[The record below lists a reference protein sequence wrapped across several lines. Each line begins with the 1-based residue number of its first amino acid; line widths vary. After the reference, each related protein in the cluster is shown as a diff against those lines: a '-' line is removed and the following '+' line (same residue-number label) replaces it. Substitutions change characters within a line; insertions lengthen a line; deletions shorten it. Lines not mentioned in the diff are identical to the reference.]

1 MGTLMRAFSVTLVT
15 TRFPGSPHGSG
26 RRRGR
31 QNTPEATTSAPSPGP
46 RLRSAAP
53 LLGQN
58 GAMQGH
64 GAAEAGE
71 GAARDDSGAAG
82 REASVVSVVES
93 WRVDSGRVI
102 AHAAHRE
109 RFERSVG
116 ELFGDAATAHP
127 LLWSGSPAGTNTV
140 DADWRRIWADVFESV
155 PLADSWF
162 PRLSAHLAGE
172 GEAGGDRVLVE
183 LALRPAPEARPLT
196 KLVTRLDERRW
207 PTVKGPDFP
216 YLSEVRASAAEQ
228 GAADALLVDDR
239 GVITEAAHGTVVG
252 WRGETLV
259 IPDGRRRVPGTTL
272 GVLDK
277 LLAMAGVPRVE
288 GELRADP
295 LAASA
300 DRGWD
305 ELWYLN
311 TLHGISPVSML
322 DGTRLGLDVARVRR
336 WRPRLEETSAV
347 PLLDGRPSDGRGA

>member
-1 MGTLMRAFSVTLVT
+1 
-15 TRFPGSPHGSG
+15 
-26 RRRGR
+26 
-31 QNTPEATTSAPSPGP
+31 
-46 RLRSAAP
+46 
-53 LLGQN
+53 
-58 GAMQGH
+58 MQGH

-71 GAARDDSGAAG
+71 GDARDDSDAAG
-82 REASVVSVVES
+82 RKAAVVSVIES

-109 RFERSVG
+109 RFERCVG

-140 DADWRRIWADVFESV
+140 DADWRRIWADVLESV

-162 PRLSAHLAGE
+162 PRLSAHLAAE
-172 GEAGGDRVLVE
+172 SEAGRDRDRDRVLVE

-207 PTVKGPDFP
+207 PTLKGPDFP
-216 YLSEVRASAAEQ
+216 YLSELRASAAEH
-228 GAADALLVDDR
+228 GAADALLIDDR

-259 IPDGRRRVPGTTL
+259 IPAARRRVQGTTL

-347 PLLDGRPSDGRGA
+347 PLLDGRPPDGRGA